1 MGVCWSLEF
10 EVWSLFSPRMKF
22 SRHQRRRAP
31 SIIIVSLIDVLLVVL
46 IFLMVTTAFKETPAF
61 KVTLPET
68 TQQAIVQG
76 VQDSPPLIVT
86 ITTNKPHFYLGK
98 TAVTFDRLKN
108 ELTQRAK
115 ANPRLVVALRADDQ
129 AAYGNVVKV
138 TEAAQAA
145 QVKEI
150 RTFLKPGIKPE

>member
-1 MGVCWSLEF
+1 MN
-10 EVWSLFSPRMKF
+10 FSGRK
-22 SRHQRRRAP
+22 RRRAP

-68 TQQAIVQG
+68 TQQAPKAG
-76 VQDSPPLIVT
+76 VTENPPLIIT
-86 ITTNKPHFYLGK
+86 ITTNAPHFYMGK
-98 TAVTFDRLKN
+98 IAMTFDRLKA

-115 ANPRLVVALRADDQ
+115 ENPRLVIALRADDQ
-129 AAYGNVVKV
+129 SAYGNVVKV

-145 QVKEI
+145 QVREI

>member
-1 MGVCWSLEF
+1 MN
-10 EVWSLFSPRMKF
+10 FSGHK
-22 SRHQRRRAP
+22 RRRAP

-68 TQQAIVQG
+68 ARQPPRTG
-76 VQDSPPLIVT
+76 VTEAPPLIVT
-86 ITTNKPHFYLGK
+86 ITTNAPHFHVGK
-98 TAVTFDRLKN
+98 VAMTLDRLKA
-108 ELTQRAK
+108 ELTRRARD
-115 ANPRLVVALRADDQ
+115 NPRLVVALRADDQ

-145 QVKEI
+145 QVGEI
-150 RTFLKPGIKPE
+150 RTFLKPGIRPE

>member
-1 MGVCWSLEF
+1 MN
-10 EVWSLFSPRMKF
+10 FSGRK
-22 SRHQRRRAP
+22 RRRAP

-61 KVTLPET
+61 KITLPET
-68 TQQAIVQG
+68 TQQAPRTG
-76 VQDSPPLIVT
+76 VTESPPLIIT
-86 ITTNKPHFYLGK
+86 ITTNAPHFYVGK
-98 TAVTFDRLKN
+98 IAMTFDRLKA

-115 ANPRLVVALRADDQ
+115 ENPRLVVALRADDQ

-145 QVKEI
+145 EVKEI
-150 RTFLKPGIKPE
+150 RTFLKPGIRPE

>member
-1 MGVCWSLEF
+1 MN
-10 EVWSLFSPRMKF
+10 FSGRK
-22 SRHQRRRAP
+22 RRRAP

-61 KVTLPET
+61 KITLPET
-68 TQQAIVQG
+68 TQQAPRTG
-76 VQDSPPLIVT
+76 VTESPPLIIT
-86 ITTNKPHFYLGK
+86 ITTNTPHFYVGK
-98 TAVTFDRLKN
+98 MAMTFDRLKA

-115 ANPRLVVALRADDQ
+115 DNPRLVVALRADDQ

-145 QVKEI
+145 EVKEI
-150 RTFLKPGIKPE
+150 RTFLKPGILPE